1 MLLNPYKAVGCAA
14 GLPEPRV
21 QAGVVLASS
30 ELADEGARGI
40 AGGRFLVAPGSYR
53 VGGLNLEGFANP
65 HDRIEGRRFGN
76 ATIWR
81 WQQGGLSFAHVGA
94 TAGEISGADRVLLG
108 RPDVLIVG
116 VGGGS
121 KIYDGAEAANLVQQL
136 NPKQVIPVQY
146 ITGEPPANC
155 DQEDLEPFLDAMAGT
170 TIRNVG
176 RSVTL
181 PGNLAD
187 TTVITVMQ

>member
-1 MLLNPYKAVGCAA
+1 M
-14 GLPEPRV
+14 
-21 QAGVVLASS
+21 
-30 ELADEGARGI
+30 
-40 AGGRFLVAPGSYR
+40 
-53 VGGLNLEGFANP
+53 
-65 HDRIEGRRFGN
+65 
-76 ATIWR
+76 
-81 WQQGGLSFAHVGA
+81 GA

-146 ITGEPPANC
+146 ISGEPPANC

-170 TIRNVG
+170 TVRNVG